1 MTDATTETIDSRL
14 DMSASIIN
22 ETVHR
27 HLPWGLPTTDT
38 TTCLLAQEDY
48 VIGYS
53 EDFQL
58 PLWAAYTVTPVTTL
72 SFISFHCCYVI
83 DHPGVVYNF
92 GRVCLSVCL
101 PDDNFQKP

>member
-1 MTDATTETIDSRL
+1 MTDATTETVDSRL
-14 DMSASIIN
+14 DMSANSIN
-22 ETVHR
+22 ETVQR

-38 TTCLLAQEDY
+38 TTCVLAQEDY

-58 PLWAAYTVTPVTTL
+58 PLWAAYTVTVTPVTTL

-83 DHPGVVYNF
+83 EQP
-92 GRVCLSVCL
+92 
-101 PDDNFQKP
+101 